1 MKAARVGLCE
11 LGLLEVCLRY
21 EYLLLQ
27 ARDLALKQAALD
39 SPGCALKVKGLAQ
52 KCAITAPGLVRGIEG
67 WREQRRSRGRSG
79 AIGAA
84 VDKGEG
90 GRLCHGVGREGRV
103 LGREGTGG
111 DDTLAL
117 GDGHGVVRGR
127 FEGNRRRS
135 RTRSEQR
142 RRRRRG
148 SAHSVGAHG
157 GLMEAWR
164 WGERR
169 VRAPG
174 AWTMRLPLAGME
186 RKSVSERVV
195 VGCGCVGCRCPEI
208 RRELRRR
215 RGSGKGDAGHRP
227 VPADA

>member
-52 KCAITAPGLVRGIEG
+52 KCAIAAPGLVRGIEG

-135 RTRSEQR
+135 RTRGEQR
-142 RRRRRG
+142 RRRGRG

-157 GLMEAWR
+157 GLMEARR
-164 WGERR
+164 WESDVLGRPAR
-169 VRAPG
+169 GPCDCHWLG
-174 AWTMRLPLAGME
+174 W
-186 RKSVSERVV
+186 
-195 VGCGCVGCRCPEI
+195 
-208 RRELRRR
+208 
-215 RGSGKGDAGHRP
+215 RGSR
-227 VPADA
+227 